1 MEWLQENWFWLF
13 VFVMFIWMHMGGHG
27 HGGHGGHSR
36 SRASEPRNA
45 GEEGI
50 GPDDH
55 GHPDGGHHAHGA
67 RVHSHLQ
74 PVQETVGGGVTRGGV
89 TGVATRR
96 VEKTSAEARPSTT
109 T

>member
-36 SRASEPRNA
+36 SRAGEPRNA

-55 GHPDGGHHAHGA
+55 DHPGGDHHAQH
-67 RVHSHLQ
+67 
-74 PVQETVGGGVTRGGV
+74 
-89 TGVATRR
+89 
-96 VEKTSAEARPSTT
+96 
-109 T
+109 